1 MLMVE
6 RKAWGKGESVIV
18 YPIANDEERE
28 FRVRERRQRG
38 AES

>member
-6 RKAWGKGESVIV
+6 RKAWRNGESVIG
-18 YPIANDEERE
+18 YPIANEEERE
-28 FRVRERRQRG
+28 FRVRERRRRG